1 MIGRVFANRIRHR
14 LLYERSLKEKRGLTR
29 SFLFAFLDA
38 NFTIYFMRN
47 IVEFTEVIK
56 MRNFV
61 LNRIDDFIVMIMVVS
76 AIMTLGTIEVFNDFW
91 IGMTWLLIS
100 IALVIFKTLF
110 DMTFEGDYD
119 VEEDEI

>member
-1 MIGRVFANRIRHR
+1 
-14 LLYERSLKEKRGLTR
+14 
-29 SFLFAFLDA
+29 
-38 NFTIYFMRN
+38 
-47 IVEFTEVIK
+47 

-61 LNRIDDFIVMIMVVS
+61 LNRIDDFIIMIMALS

-100 IALVIFKTLF
+100 IALVIFKSLF

-119 VEEDEI
+119 VEEEEEI

>member
-1 MIGRVFANRIRHR
+1 
-14 LLYERSLKEKRGLTR
+14 
-29 SFLFAFLDA
+29 
-38 NFTIYFMRN
+38 MRN

-119 VEEDEI
+119 VEEEEI

>member
-1 MIGRVFANRIRHR
+1 
-14 LLYERSLKEKRGLTR
+14 
-29 SFLFAFLDA
+29 
-38 NFTIYFMRN
+38 
-47 IVEFTEVIK
+47 

-61 LNRIDDFIVMIMVVS
+61 LNIIDDFIIMMMALS

-91 IGMTWLLIS
+91 IGTTWLLIS

-119 VEEDEI
+119 VEEEEI

>member
-1 MIGRVFANRIRHR
+1 
-14 LLYERSLKEKRGLTR
+14 
-29 SFLFAFLDA
+29 
-38 NFTIYFMRN
+38 
-47 IVEFTEVIK
+47 

-61 LNRIDDFIVMIMVVS
+61 LNRIDDFIIMIMALS

-119 VEEDEI
+119 AEEDEI

>member
-1 MIGRVFANRIRHR
+1 
-14 LLYERSLKEKRGLTR
+14 
-29 SFLFAFLDA
+29 
-38 NFTIYFMRN
+38 
-47 IVEFTEVIK
+47 

-61 LNRIDDFIVMIMVVS
+61 LNRIDDFIIMIMALS

-91 IGMTWLLIS
+91 IGVTWLLIS

>member
-1 MIGRVFANRIRHR
+1 
-14 LLYERSLKEKRGLTR
+14 
-29 SFLFAFLDA
+29 
-38 NFTIYFMRN
+38 MRN
-47 IVEFTEVIK
+47 IVEFMEVIK

-61 LNRIDDFIVMIMVVS
+61 LNRIDDFIIMIMALS

-119 VEEDEI
+119 VEEEEI

>member
-1 MIGRVFANRIRHR
+1 
-14 LLYERSLKEKRGLTR
+14 
-29 SFLFAFLDA
+29 
-38 NFTIYFMRN
+38 
-47 IVEFTEVIK
+47 

-61 LNRIDDFIVMIMVVS
+61 LNIIDDFIIMMMALS

-100 IALVIFKTLF
+100 IVLVIFKTLF

>member
-1 MIGRVFANRIRHR
+1 
-14 LLYERSLKEKRGLTR
+14 
-29 SFLFAFLDA
+29 
-38 NFTIYFMRN
+38 
-47 IVEFTEVIK
+47 

-61 LNRIDDFIVMIMVVS
+61 LNRIDDFIIMIVALS

-119 VEEDEI
+119 VEEEEI

>member
-1 MIGRVFANRIRHR
+1 
-14 LLYERSLKEKRGLTR
+14 
-29 SFLFAFLDA
+29 
-38 NFTIYFMRN
+38 
-47 IVEFTEVIK
+47 

-61 LNRIDDFIVMIMVVS
+61 LNRIDDFIIMIMALS

-91 IGMTWLLIS
+91 IGVTWLLIS

-119 VEEDEI
+119 VEEEEI

>member
-1 MIGRVFANRIRHR
+1 
-14 LLYERSLKEKRGLTR
+14 
-29 SFLFAFLDA
+29 
-38 NFTIYFMRN
+38 
-47 IVEFTEVIK
+47 

-61 LNRIDDFIVMIMVVS
+61 LNRIDEFIIMIMALS
-76 AIMTLGTIEVFNDFW
+76 AVMTLGTIEVFNDFW

-119 VEEDEI
+119 VEEEEI

>member
-1 MIGRVFANRIRHR
+1 
-14 LLYERSLKEKRGLTR
+14 
-29 SFLFAFLDA
+29 
-38 NFTIYFMRN
+38 MRN

-61 LNRIDDFIVMIMVVS
+61 LNRIDDFIIMVMVVS

-110 DMTFEGDYD
+110 DMAFEGDYD

>member
-1 MIGRVFANRIRHR
+1 
-14 LLYERSLKEKRGLTR
+14 
-29 SFLFAFLDA
+29 
-38 NFTIYFMRN
+38 
-47 IVEFTEVIK
+47 

-61 LNRIDDFIVMIMVVS
+61 LNRIDDFIIMIVALS

-91 IGMTWLLIS
+91 IGMTWFLIS

>member
-1 MIGRVFANRIRHR
+1 
-14 LLYERSLKEKRGLTR
+14 
-29 SFLFAFLDA
+29 
-38 NFTIYFMRN
+38 
-47 IVEFTEVIK
+47 

-61 LNRIDDFIVMIMVVS
+61 LNIIDDFIIMIMTLS

-91 IGMTWLLIS
+91 IGTTWLLIS

>member
-1 MIGRVFANRIRHR
+1 
-14 LLYERSLKEKRGLTR
+14 
-29 SFLFAFLDA
+29 
-38 NFTIYFMRN
+38 
-47 IVEFTEVIK
+47 

-119 VEEDEI
+119 VEEEEI

>member
-1 MIGRVFANRIRHR
+1 
-14 LLYERSLKEKRGLTR
+14 
-29 SFLFAFLDA
+29 
-38 NFTIYFMRN
+38 MRN

-61 LNRIDDFIVMIMVVS
+61 LNRIDDFIIMIMALS

-91 IGMTWLLIS
+91 IGMTWFLIS

-110 DMTFEGDYD
+110 DTTFEGDYD
-119 VEEDEI
+119 VEEEEI

>member
-1 MIGRVFANRIRHR
+1 
-14 LLYERSLKEKRGLTR
+14 
-29 SFLFAFLDA
+29 
-38 NFTIYFMRN
+38 
-47 IVEFTEVIK
+47 

-61 LNRIDDFIVMIMVVS
+61 LNRIDDFIIMIMALS

-110 DMTFEGDYD
+110 DMAFEGDYD
-119 VEEDEI
+119 VEEEEI

>member
-1 MIGRVFANRIRHR
+1 
-14 LLYERSLKEKRGLTR
+14 
-29 SFLFAFLDA
+29 
-38 NFTIYFMRN
+38 
-47 IVEFTEVIK
+47 

-61 LNRIDDFIVMIMVVS
+61 LNIIDDFIIMIMVVS

-119 VEEDEI
+119 VEEEEI

>member
-1 MIGRVFANRIRHR
+1 
-14 LLYERSLKEKRGLTR
+14 
-29 SFLFAFLDA
+29 
-38 NFTIYFMRN
+38 
-47 IVEFTEVIK
+47 

-110 DMTFEGDYD
+110 DMIFEGDYD

>member
-1 MIGRVFANRIRHR
+1 
-14 LLYERSLKEKRGLTR
+14 
-29 SFLFAFLDA
+29 
-38 NFTIYFMRN
+38 
-47 IVEFTEVIK
+47 

-61 LNRIDDFIVMIMVVS
+61 LNRIDDFIIMIMVVS

-119 VEEDEI
+119 VEE

>member
-1 MIGRVFANRIRHR
+1 
-14 LLYERSLKEKRGLTR
+14 
-29 SFLFAFLDA
+29 
-38 NFTIYFMRN
+38 
-47 IVEFTEVIK
+47 

-61 LNRIDDFIVMIMVVS
+61 LNIIDDFIIMIMALS

-91 IGMTWLLIS
+91 IGMTWFLIS

-119 VEEDEI
+119 VEEEEI

>member
-1 MIGRVFANRIRHR
+1 
-14 LLYERSLKEKRGLTR
+14 
-29 SFLFAFLDA
+29 
-38 NFTIYFMRN
+38 
-47 IVEFTEVIK
+47 

-61 LNRIDDFIVMIMVVS
+61 LNRIDDFIIMIMALS

-110 DMTFEGDYD
+110 DITFEGDYD
-119 VEEDEI
+119 VEEEEI

>member
-1 MIGRVFANRIRHR
+1 
-14 LLYERSLKEKRGLTR
+14 
-29 SFLFAFLDA
+29 
-38 NFTIYFMRN
+38 
-47 IVEFTEVIK
+47 
-56 MRNFV
+56 MRNFL
-61 LNRIDDFIVMIMVVS
+61 LNRIDDFIIMIMALS

>member
-1 MIGRVFANRIRHR
+1 
-14 LLYERSLKEKRGLTR
+14 
-29 SFLFAFLDA
+29 
-38 NFTIYFMRN
+38 MRN

-61 LNRIDDFIVMIMVVS
+61 LNRIDDFIIMIMVVS

-119 VEEDEI
+119 VEEEEI

>member
-1 MIGRVFANRIRHR
+1 
-14 LLYERSLKEKRGLTR
+14 
-29 SFLFAFLDA
+29 
-38 NFTIYFMRN
+38 
-47 IVEFTEVIK
+47 

-61 LNRIDDFIVMIMVVS
+61 LNRIDDFIIMIMVLS

-119 VEEDEI
+119 VEEEEI